1 MYTAVI
7 VGCGTIAGLYDD
19 TGTSDSIV
27 SHAAGYHNHDMFDL
41 SGCVDSNKK
50 TVERFAELQNIVHF
64 DTNLVT
70 VLNAVQPD
78 IVSIATPDDSHYSI
92 VSLILRCVDVLPKL
106 IFLEK
111 PACQNSKELESL
123 LEMSDSVNV
132 PIVVNHSRRF
142 HSLYAAVKQKY
153 EAGQLGELLG
163 IDCSYYGGWVHS
175 GVHLVDTIRYLFS
188 TEIVCPDIIE
198 RITSRNI
205 DDPTLTIKAKLETN
219 DGSVLFQG
227 WDDKHY
233 QIFDLEFRFS
243 TGRLIVRNFE
253 QQYIW
258 EACIENSVGERVLVP
273 KSMELSMNGKS
284 PMMRAMDI
292 LSNYLKTGDIETLHG
307 YLLRDVATSLR
318 SIWQVDSCT

>member
-7 VGCGTIAGLYDD
+7 VGCGTIAGLNDE
-19 TGTSDSIV
+19 TGKTASIV
-27 SHAAGYHNHDMFDL
+27 SHAAGYRNHNMFDL
-41 SGCVDSNKK
+41 SGCADSNKK
-50 TVERFAELQNIVHF
+50 TVERFAELQKIVHF
-64 DTNLVT
+64 DSNILT

-78 IVSIATPDDSHYSI
+78 IVSVTTPDNTHYSI
-92 VSLILRCVDVLPKL
+92 VSLILERADFPPKL

-111 PACQNSKELESL
+111 PACQNSRELESL
-123 LEMSDSVNV
+123 LEMSDSTNV
-132 PIVVNHSRRF
+132 PIVVNQSRRF
-142 HSLYAAVKQKY
+142 HSLYAAVKEKY

-163 IDCSYYGGWVHS
+163 INCSYYGGWIHS

-188 TEIVCPDIIE
+188 VEIVCLSIIE
-198 RITSRNI
+198 RIDSRHI

-243 TGRLIVRNFE
+243 IGRLIVRNFE
-253 QQYIW
+253 QEYIW
-258 EACIENSVGERVLVP
+258 EACVENSVGERVLVT
-273 KSMELSMNGKS
+273 KSMELLMDGKS

-292 LSNYLKTGDIETLHG
+292 LSNYLKTGDMETLNG
-307 YLLRDVATSLR
+307 YLLKDVAASLR
-318 SIWQVDSCT
+318 SIWQVNSCS